1 MTGLL
6 IEARALTMRWFWH
19 LKREPYNIFFTLT
32 QPMIWLLLFGNLF
45 ERARE
50 MPGFPSGTDYL
61 TFMTAGVVVMTVLGN
76 GMAGGIPLLFDR
88 ENGFL
93 EKVLATPANR
103 GSILLGRIF
112 YIVAMTLA
120 QTLLMLAVAYLMGVR
135 VRAGLPGVGMILLIS
150 LLFTIGLAVV
160 SLTLAF
166 SLREHGSFF
175 AIIGVLSLPLFFL
188 SSALIPLNL
197 VPNWMRAA
205 AMLNPMTHAIDASR
219 SLILSG
225 WDWRL
230 LGRAFGYIAAFDLAM
245 FALCYRRLT
254 RPLL

>member
-1 MTGLL
+1 MREL
-6 IEARALTMRWFWH
+6 IIESQALARRWFSH
-19 LKREPYNIFFTLT
+19 LKREPFNILFTLT
-32 QPMIWLLLFGNLF
+32 QPMIWLLLFGSLF
-45 ERARE
+45 QRAPE
-50 MPGFPSGTDYL
+50 MPGFPAGTSYV
-61 TFMTAGVVVMTVLGN
+61 TFMTAGVIVMTVLGN

-103 GSILLGRIF
+103 GSILLGRVF
-112 YIVAMTLA
+112 YILTVTLA
-120 QTLLMLAVAYLMGVR
+120 QTLLVLGVAMLLGVR
-135 VRAGLPGVGMILLIS
+135 VRAGVAGIGMILVIA
-150 LLFTIGLAVV
+150 LLFAVGLTIV

-175 AIIGVLSLPLFFL
+175 AILGVLSLPLFFL

-197 VPNWMRAA
+197 VPAWMRTVAEI
-205 AMLNPMTHAIDASR
+205 NPMTHAIDASR
-219 SLILSG
+219 SLILRG

-230 LGRAFGYIAAFDLAM
+230 LGRSAAYLAAFDGVV
-245 FALCYRRLT
+245 FALCFRRLT

>member
-1 MTGLL
+1 MTGLVT
-6 IEARALTMRWFWH
+6 EARALGQRWFWH
-19 LKREPYNIFFTLT
+19 LKREPYNVFFTLT
-32 QPMIWLLLFGNLF
+32 QPMIWLLLFGSLF
-45 ERARE
+45 QRAAE
-50 MPGFPSGTDYL
+50 MPGFPAGTSYV
-61 TFMTAGVVVMTVLGN
+61 TFMTAGVIVMTVLGN

-103 GSILLGRIF
+103 GSILLGRVF
-112 YIVAMTLA
+112 YILIVTLA
-120 QTLLMLAVAYLMGVR
+120 QTLRVLGVALLLGVR
-135 VRAGLPGVGMILLIS
+135 VRAGIAGVGMTLAIA
-150 LLFTIGLAVV
+150 LLFAVGLTVI

-175 AIIGVLSLPLFFL
+175 AILGILSLPLFFL

-197 VPNWMRAA
+197 VPAWMRVLANV
-205 AMLNPMTHAIDASR
+205 NPMTHAIDAAR
-219 SLILSG
+219 SLILRG

-230 LGRAFGYIAAFDLAM
+230 LGRSMAYLAAFDLVV
-245 FALCYRRLT
+245 FGLCFRRLT